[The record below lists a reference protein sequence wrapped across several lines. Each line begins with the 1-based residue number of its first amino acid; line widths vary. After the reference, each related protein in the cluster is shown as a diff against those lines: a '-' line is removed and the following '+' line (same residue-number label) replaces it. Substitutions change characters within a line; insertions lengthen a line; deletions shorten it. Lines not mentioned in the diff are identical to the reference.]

1 MVLRVRQLDELLQW
15 VLGWGAGVTVL
26 EPESF
31 RNRIREEAQRIL
43 KRY

>member
-1 MVLRVRQLDELLQW
+1 M
-15 VLGWGAGVTVL
+15 L

-43 KRY
+43 ERY